1 MVIIV
6 IASSIV
12 RQERPI
18 DDFYDQQYRAYR
30 PFDCRW
36 RTLSIANNL
45 EQEAISTGCF
55 FEVALKTSQKQQPTI
70 STAIMSRHLIMSPIL
85 RWICFFTIVC
95 FVQLCSASNNPNSRI
110 VEGID
115 KWSTDSVVI
124 TSSPQNSH
132 ARIPEPFS
140 GTINLSFLEGSCHSI
155 LEDRWEYTVCPYQN
169 VTSKRIMAQKTNLLG
184 VWGHWTSKQSEES
197 TSRKY
202 PIMEY
207 TDGQGCN
214 GEDSFLTG
222 EKSLRDDKETHASV
236 TLICS
241 SDDRK
246 IDHIHVLSVSE
257 SDCHYQFEL
266 GLPISCGL
274 LSM

>member
-1 MVIIV
+1 MCIV
-6 IASSIV
+6 HM
-12 RQERPI
+12 
-18 DDFYDQQYRAYR
+18 
-30 PFDCRW
+30 
-36 RTLSIANNL
+36 
-45 EQEAISTGCF
+45 
-55 FEVALKTSQKQQPTI
+55 
-70 STAIMSRHLIMSPIL
+70 STASG
-85 RWICFFTIVC
+85 
-95 FVQLCSASNNPNSRI
+95 NPNSRI

-132 ARIPEPFS
+132 ARIPDPFS

-169 VTSKRIMAQKTNLLG
+169 VTSKRIMAQKTNVLG
-184 VWGHWTSKQSEES
+184 VWGHWTTKQLDES

-222 EKSLRDDKETHASV
+222 EKSLKDDKETHASV
-236 TLICS
+236 TLVCS

-246 IDHIHVLSVSE
+246 IDHIRVLSVVE
-257 SDCHYQFEL
+257 TDCHYRFEL
-266 GLPISCGL
+266 GLPIPCGL
-274 LSM
+274 LGVQ